1 MCQVLAGRTVAF
13 EDMGGG
19 NKMIIQHTQSKR
31 GIAIILVLVAI
42 TVLGALAG
50 GFAYSMKIEMRLAQN
65 HNNEAEME
73 WLGRS
78 GVELAKYV
86 LAQQLTQPGGR
97 FDSLNQKWAGGQG
110 VTNEGLAEIELENV
124 QLGSGAFSVKIIDQ
138 ERFFNINV
146 ADEEILQRA
155 MNMVGV
161 DGADATAISDCILDW
176 RDTDDATHLKGAES
190 DDYYLRQ
197 QPPYYAKNGP
207 IDDLTELMLIKGITP
222 EMYWGPSGTNYARAA
237 SASFSTT
244 RLDQSGVQTM
254 DVGLKDL
261 FTPISGRLININTA
275 SAAVLQLIPGFDAN
289 VATGIIQARAGPDG
303 VEGNDDDTPFHNV
316 GELINV
322 PGLDKGAVSR
332 MSKYFAVLS
341 ATFEVQVTV
350 DMGTSQRTYVAMV
363 RRNNQRDVQTLYFYW
378 R

>member
-1 MCQVLAGRTVAF
+1 MT
-13 EDMGGG
+13 
-19 NKMIIQHTQSKR
+19 IQHAQSRR

-65 HNNEAEME
+65 HNNEGEME

-176 RDTDDATHLKGAES
+176 RDTDDASHLKGAES

-222 EMYWGPSGTNYARAA
+222 EMYWGPSGTNFAQVAA
-237 SASFSTT
+237 TPFATT
-244 RLDQSGVQTM
+244 RLDQSGVQAM

-289 VATGIIQARAGPDG
+289 VATGIIQTRAGPDG

-332 MSKYFAVLS
+332 MSRYFAVLS

-350 DMGTSQRTYVAMV
+350 DMGTSQRTYIAMV
-363 RRNNQRDVQTLYFYW
+363 RRNNQREVQTLYFYW